1 MSFESDEYNVP
12 IISCETGNISEYQPE
27 RCRSCLE
34 KHGQEVLTMN
44 GLSPYATPPLSPMS
58 SYASDIWTG
67 LNLQGREDG
76 CGVIDTGEKH
86 RGKSIEASFA
96 RTSAD
101 GSGHHIL
108 TGKNLS
114 SSSLDSNEEENKLV
128 NHILDDVQ
136 AKNVGLDS
144 FKAEDLVDNDS
155 PTMLPN
161 FETDPGIWDPPEPE
175 CMEDDEPSIADNYE
189 DDEYG
194 STEWKQP
201 SSLSILDEH
210 QGINHSFREKKQKAM
225 LEEMNR
231 QFKVLVSRFLAS
243 EGISFSGLDDGQ
255 SWLDIVAS
263 LSWKAALLVKPDA
276 TEGRAMDPGSYVKVK
291 CVASGSRHQSELIK
305 GLVFKKHAAHKHMP
319 TKFKNPKLLLL
330 QGALGHSAV
339 GLSSFDSMG
348 QEKDYLRS
356 LAEMIEA
363 CHPNVVLVEKN
374 ISRDI
379 QESLTEKGIT
389 VVSDMKL
396 HRLER
401 ISLCT
406 GSPIISCANFPAK
419 LILPQCD
426 SFHIERFVEEC
437 NNISEGGRK
446 PSKTLMFLEGFSRP
460 LGCTILLKGAQSDE
474 LKKIKQVVQY
484 TVFAAYNL
492 ILETSFL
499 ADQRLLLS
507 DKNAVRERSAN
518 FRTRPVL
525 SISSDATKYS
535 DSLEGCLSTV
545 ASENALDVPI
555 YNESLGIIN
564 DTAFSASQ
572 DTSLNSELL
581 HMLSDKSSSIGM
593 LMLLSPLQPQLLL
606 SPLSASQEK
615 FQGVNFQPLKS
626 NHESSRFFMNNRP
639 FDGPSIGPHALLD
652 VSDHE
657 NPVSSDVSEEKIDE
671 VLYFKKTGPAR
682 DSTQGIDTDACSTVE
697 SKPQDDMESVLNSQ
711 SIVVLLSKQCT
722 IKGVI
727 CRHSHLS
734 RIRYYGHFD
743 VSLGRFL
750 RDILLNQKSCSSCG
764 KPPEAHM
771 YSYTH
776 QNGNLSVHVRKLP
789 PMLHLPGEAEGK
801 IWMWTRC
808 LRCKDGSGIS
818 TRRVVLSSSA
828 RYLSFGKF
836 LELSFSCHSV
846 ARLSECGHMLHR
858 DFLRFFGLGSKV
870 AVFVYSSVKIYAA
883 CKPPPVLDINNPK
896 RQEWLRREME
906 ILLYRGRGLFS
917 EVSNLLQNLKP
928 IYSGTLAK
936 QCAEVSGS
944 LKNLSEVE
952 EMLIQEKAEFEAPL
966 LKAVDHS
973 GQIEITP
980 HEILGLKW
988 LYQELLFELYVW
1000 DCRLGRLLQHTN
1012 FQQGKD
1018 ILVHDDEVPKLP
1030 SHEDEPPRFTGS
1042 HHAQDMNINL
1052 DIESTEA
1059 SIVTSH
1065 SDYKLLDIGPVEVE
1079 RSTDLPSPS
1088 EGKQSCQVVCVPIS
1102 GDLQFDHSI
1111 QIVEEPY
1118 IEKKTDVELKK
1129 DEKVAGGEILAASLS
1144 NEHSNILD
1152 GIYAKSEG
1160 PEEMIWA
1167 SFSDLKREYR
1177 RDLHSGSLHKFEF
1190 VNTYSPFHLSP
1201 IYQPSS
1207 GEMDLLHYSVGPNG
1221 TIISASKDEISS
1233 IIACGLAIL
1242 EDQHGLLDR
1251 VGKESG
1257 EIHKSYSLTSVNS
1270 EICTYWSSVG
1280 YSESG
1285 INLSRGASSLSFD
1298 ESSTSI
1304 SDGSLS
1310 VNQLLPSENL
1320 HPEVTVGI
1328 EKVSGKSIFS
1338 VVCIYAKQ
1346 FYKLRKKYCPSE
1358 LSYICS
1364 LSRCKKWDAQGGKSK
1379 AFFAKSLDDRFIIKQ
1394 IKRTELD
1401 SFLKFGPDY
1410 FKHVFHSVDS
1420 GSDTCLAK
1428 IMGVYQVQQNIGGK
1442 EIKTDLMV
1450 MENLLYGHKIS
1461 RIYDL
1466 KGTVF
1471 SRYIPDAKHGEK
1483 VLLDQNFVEDMDKS
1497 PIYVSGK
1504 TKHLLQRAIWNDTS
1518 FLTSINVMDYSLLV
1532 GVDDERQELVFGIID
1547 YLRQYTWDKQLE
1559 TWVKASM
1566 VVPRNELPTV
1576 ISPKEYKKRF
1586 RKFMARYFLAVPL
1599 SWNCDHCSPSCIFC
1613 VDSKRN
1619 SAKIHNAELPEQ
1631 S

>member
-1 MSFESDEYNVP
+1 MSIESDEYNVP
-12 IISCETGNISEYQPE
+12 IISCKTGNISEHHQPE
-27 RCRSCLE
+27 HRGSCLE
-34 KHGQEVLTMN
+34 KYDQEVLTMN
-44 GLSPYATPPLSPMS
+44 DFSPYATPPLSPMS
-58 SYASDIWTG
+58 SYASCSSSFGDIWTG

-76 CGVIDTGEKH
+76 CGVIDTGEKQ
-86 RGKSIEASFA
+86 RGKSIESSLA
-96 RTSAD
+96 RTCAD

-144 FKAEDLVDNDS
+144 FKVEDLVDNDS

-161 FETDPGIWDPPEPE
+161 FETDPGIWEPPEPE
-175 CMEDDEPSIADNYE
+175 CMEDDQPSIADNYE
-189 DDEYG
+189 DDEYS
-194 STEWKQP
+194 STDWKQP

-210 QGINHSFREKKQKAM
+210 QGINHSFREKRQKAM

-255 SWLDIVAS
+255 SWLGIVAS

-363 CHPNVVLVEKN
+363 CNPNVVLVEKN

-389 VVSDMKL
+389 V
-396 HRLER
+396 
-401 ISLCT
+401 
-406 GSPIISCANFPAK
+406 
-419 LILPQCD
+419 
-426 SFHIERFVEEC
+426 
-437 NNISEGGRK
+437 
-446 PSKTLMFLEGFSRP
+446 
-460 LGCTILLKGAQSDE
+460 ILLKGAPSDE

-492 ILETSFL
+492 ILETSFV
-499 ADQRLLLS
+499 ADQRLLVS
-507 DKNAVRERSAN
+507 DKNA
-518 FRTRPVL
+518 
-525 SISSDATKYS
+525 
-535 DSLEGCLSTV
+535 
-545 ASENALDVPI
+545 
-555 YNESLGIIN
+555 
-564 DTAFSASQ
+564 
-572 DTSLNSELL
+572 
-581 HMLSDKSSSIGM
+581 
-593 LMLLSPLQPQLLL
+593 
-606 SPLSASQEK
+606 
-615 FQGVNFQPLKS
+615 
-626 NHESSRFFMNNRP
+626 
-639 FDGPSIGPHALLD
+639 
-652 VSDHE
+652 
-657 NPVSSDVSEEKIDE
+657 
-671 VLYFKKTGPAR
+671 
-682 DSTQGIDTDACSTVE
+682 
-697 SKPQDDMESVLNSQ
+697 
-711 SIVVLLSKQCT
+711 
-722 IKGVI
+722 
-727 CRHSHLS
+727 
-734 RIRYYGHFD
+734 
-743 VSLGRFL
+743 
-750 RDILLNQKSCSSCG
+750 KSCSSCG

-771 YSYTH
+771 YTYTH

-789 PMLHLPGEAEGK
+789 PVLHLPGEAEGK

-836 LELSFSCHSV
+836 LELSFSCQSV

-858 DFLRFFGLGSKV
+858 DFLRFFGIGSKV

-883 CKPPPVLDINNPK
+883 CKPPPVLDFDNPK
-896 RQEWLRREME
+896 RQEWLRTEMQ
-906 ILLYRGRGLFS
+906 ILLHQGRRLFS

-944 LKNLSEVE
+944 FKNLSEVE

-973 GQIEITP
+973 GQMEITP

-1000 DCRLGRLLQHTN
+1000 DCRLGRLLQH
-1012 FQQGKD
+1012 

-1042 HHAQDMNINL
+1042 HHAQDMHINL

-1065 SDYKLLDIGPVEVE
+1065 SSYKLLDIGPVEVE
-1079 RSTDLPSPS
+1079 QSTDLPSPS

-1118 IEKKTDVELKK
+1118 IEKKTDVELKN
-1129 DEKVAGGEILAASLS
+1129 DEKVAGGEMLAASLS

-1152 GIYAKSEG
+1152 DIYAKSEG

-1190 VNTYSPFHLSP
+1190 INSYSPSHLSP

-1207 GEMDLLHYSVGPNG
+1207 GEMDLLHYTVGPNG
-1221 TIISASKDEISS
+1221 NIVSASKDEISS

-1242 EDQHGLLDR
+1242 EDQHGLLDM
-1251 VGKESG
+1251 VVKESG

-1285 INLSRGASSLSFD
+1285 ISLSHGGSSLSFD

-1328 EKVSGKSIFS
+1328 EKV
-1338 VVCIYAKQ
+1338 
-1346 FYKLRKKYCPSE
+1346 
-1358 LSYICS
+1358 
-1364 LSRCKKWDAQGGKSK
+1364 
-1379 AFFAKSLDDRFIIKQ
+1379 
-1394 IKRTELD
+1394 
-1401 SFLKFGPDY
+1401 
-1410 FKHVFHSVDS
+1410 
-1420 GSDTCLAK
+1420 
-1428 IMGVYQVQQNIGGK
+1428 QQNIGGK

-1461 RIYDL
+1461 RTYDL

-1471 SRYIPDAKHGEK
+1471 SRYIPDAKYGGK

-1576 ISPKEYKKRF
+1576 ISPKEYKKRCWRVRRIPLLGAAGSIIQLIRASGDLTMMTIELVWFGDDIFHRVVEQDQCKYCADEPDITVQGDQISLFFFQPAFADGCFWLDFWIPF
-1586 RKFMARYFLAVPL
+1586 RADDVTSDPCFRFLLLFSGVESPAATLVAYALMEYLGTRPCTTAFGESIYCRKLDHRAMQPL
-1599 SWNCDHCSPSCIFC
+1599 EETSRI
-1613 VDSKRN
+1613 
-1619 SAKIHNAELPEQ
+1619 A
-1631 S
+1631 

>member
-1 MSFESDEYNVP
+1 MSIESDEYNVP
-12 IISCETGNISEYQPE
+12 IISCKTGNISEHHQPE
-27 RCRSCLE
+27 HRGSCLE
-34 KHGQEVLTMN
+34 KYDQEVLTMN
-44 GLSPYATPPLSPMS
+44 DFSPYATPPLSPMS
-58 SYASDIWTG
+58 SYASCSSSFGDIWTG

-76 CGVIDTGEKH
+76 CGVIDTGEKQ
-86 RGKSIEASFA
+86 RGKSIESSLA
-96 RTSAD
+96 RTCAD

-144 FKAEDLVDNDS
+144 FKVEDLVDNDS

-161 FETDPGIWDPPEPE
+161 FETDPGIWEPPEPE
-175 CMEDDEPSIADNYE
+175 CMEDDQPSIADNYE
-189 DDEYG
+189 DDEYS
-194 STEWKQP
+194 STDWKQP

-210 QGINHSFREKKQKAM
+210 QGINHSFREKRQKAM

-255 SWLDIVAS
+255 SWLGIVAS

-363 CHPNVVLVEKN
+363 CNPNVVLVEKN

-389 VVSDMKL
+389 V
-396 HRLER
+396 
-401 ISLCT
+401 
-406 GSPIISCANFPAK
+406 
-419 LILPQCD
+419 
-426 SFHIERFVEEC
+426 
-437 NNISEGGRK
+437 
-446 PSKTLMFLEGFSRP
+446 
-460 LGCTILLKGAQSDE
+460 ILLKGAPSDE

-492 ILETSFL
+492 ILETSFV
-499 ADQRLLLS
+499 ADQRLLVS
-507 DKNAVRERSAN
+507 DKNA
-518 FRTRPVL
+518 
-525 SISSDATKYS
+525 
-535 DSLEGCLSTV
+535 
-545 ASENALDVPI
+545 
-555 YNESLGIIN
+555 
-564 DTAFSASQ
+564 
-572 DTSLNSELL
+572 
-581 HMLSDKSSSIGM
+581 
-593 LMLLSPLQPQLLL
+593 
-606 SPLSASQEK
+606 
-615 FQGVNFQPLKS
+615 
-626 NHESSRFFMNNRP
+626 
-639 FDGPSIGPHALLD
+639 
-652 VSDHE
+652 
-657 NPVSSDVSEEKIDE
+657 
-671 VLYFKKTGPAR
+671 
-682 DSTQGIDTDACSTVE
+682 
-697 SKPQDDMESVLNSQ
+697 
-711 SIVVLLSKQCT
+711 
-722 IKGVI
+722 
-727 CRHSHLS
+727 
-734 RIRYYGHFD
+734 
-743 VSLGRFL
+743 
-750 RDILLNQKSCSSCG
+750 KSCSSCG

-771 YSYTH
+771 YTYTH

-789 PMLHLPGEAEGK
+789 PVLHLPGEAEGK

-836 LELSFSCHSV
+836 LELSFSCQSV

-858 DFLRFFGLGSKV
+858 DFLRFFGIGSKV

-883 CKPPPVLDINNPK
+883 CKPPPVLDFDNPK
-896 RQEWLRREME
+896 RQEWLRTEMQ
-906 ILLYRGRGLFS
+906 ILLHQGRRLFS

-944 LKNLSEVE
+944 FKNLSEVE

-973 GQIEITP
+973 GQMEITP

-1000 DCRLGRLLQHTN
+1000 DCRLGRLLQH
-1012 FQQGKD
+1012 

-1042 HHAQDMNINL
+1042 HHAQDMHINL

-1065 SDYKLLDIGPVEVE
+1065 SSYKLLDIGPVEVE
-1079 RSTDLPSPS
+1079 QSTDLPSPS

-1118 IEKKTDVELKK
+1118 IEKKTDVELKN
-1129 DEKVAGGEILAASLS
+1129 DEKVAGGEMLAASLS

-1152 GIYAKSEG
+1152 DIYAKSEG

-1190 VNTYSPFHLSP
+1190 INSYSPSHLSP

-1207 GEMDLLHYSVGPNG
+1207 GEMDLLHYTVGPNG
-1221 TIISASKDEISS
+1221 NIVSASKDEISS

-1242 EDQHGLLDR
+1242 EDQHGLLDM
-1251 VGKESG
+1251 VVKESG

-1285 INLSRGASSLSFD
+1285 ISLSHGGSSLSFD

-1328 EKVSGKSIFS
+1328 EKV
-1338 VVCIYAKQ
+1338 
-1346 FYKLRKKYCPSE
+1346 
-1358 LSYICS
+1358 
-1364 LSRCKKWDAQGGKSK
+1364 
-1379 AFFAKSLDDRFIIKQ
+1379 
-1394 IKRTELD
+1394 
-1401 SFLKFGPDY
+1401 
-1410 FKHVFHSVDS
+1410 
-1420 GSDTCLAK
+1420 
-1428 IMGVYQVQQNIGGK
+1428 QQNIGGK

-1461 RIYDL
+1461 RTYDL

-1471 SRYIPDAKHGEK
+1471 SRYIPDAKYGGK

-1576 ISPKEYKKRF
+1576 ISPKEYKKRCWRVRRIPLLGAAGSIIQLIRASELLNRINVEMFQPAFADGCFWLDFWIPF
-1586 RKFMARYFLAVPL
+1586 RADDVTSDPCFRFLLLFSGVESPAATLVAYALMEYLGTRPCTTAFGESIYCRKLDHRAMQPL
-1599 SWNCDHCSPSCIFC
+1599 EETSRI
-1613 VDSKRN
+1613 
-1619 SAKIHNAELPEQ
+1619 A
-1631 S
+1631 

>member
-1 MSFESDEYNVP
+1 MSIESDEYNVP
-12 IISCETGNISEYQPE
+12 IISCKTGNISEHHQPE
-27 RCRSCLE
+27 HRGSCLE
-34 KHGQEVLTMN
+34 KYDQEVLTMN
-44 GLSPYATPPLSPMS
+44 DFSPYATPPLSPMS
-58 SYASDIWTG
+58 SYASCSSSFGDIWTG

-76 CGVIDTGEKH
+76 CGVIDTGEKQ
-86 RGKSIEASFA
+86 RGKSIESSLA
-96 RTSAD
+96 RTCAD

-144 FKAEDLVDNDS
+144 FKVEDLVDNDS

-161 FETDPGIWDPPEPE
+161 FETDPGIWEPPEPE
-175 CMEDDEPSIADNYE
+175 CMEDDQPSIADNYE
-189 DDEYG
+189 DDEYS
-194 STEWKQP
+194 STDWKQP

-210 QGINHSFREKKQKAM
+210 QGINHSFREKRQKAM

-255 SWLDIVAS
+255 SWLGIVAS

-363 CHPNVVLVEKN
+363 CNPNVVLVEKN

-389 VVSDMKL
+389 V
-396 HRLER
+396 
-401 ISLCT
+401 
-406 GSPIISCANFPAK
+406 
-419 LILPQCD
+419 
-426 SFHIERFVEEC
+426 
-437 NNISEGGRK
+437 
-446 PSKTLMFLEGFSRP
+446 
-460 LGCTILLKGAQSDE
+460 ILLKGAPSDE

-492 ILETSFL
+492 ILETSFV
-499 ADQRLLLS
+499 ADQRLLVS

-518 FRTRPVL
+518 FRTRQLL
-525 SISSDATKYS
+525 SIRSDASKYS

-545 ASENALDVPI
+545 ASKNALDVPK

-572 DTSLNSELL
+572 DISLNSELL
-581 HMLSDKSSSIGM
+581 HTLSDKFSSIGM
-593 LMLLSPLQPQLLL
+593 HVLLSPHQPQLLL

-615 FQGVNFQPLKS
+615 FQGANFQSPKS
-626 NHESSRFFMNNRP
+626 NHESSSFFMNNRT

-657 NPVSSDVSEEKIDE
+657 NPVSSDVSGEMIDE
-671 VLYFKKTGPAR
+671 VLYFKKTGPVG
-682 DSTQGIDTDACSTVE
+682 DSTQAIDPDACSTVE

-711 SIVVLLSKQCT
+711 SIVVLISKQCT

-727 CRHSHLS
+727 CRQSHVS

-771 YSYTH
+771 YTYTH

-789 PMLHLPGEAEGK
+789 PVLHLPGEAEGK

-836 LELSFSCHSV
+836 LELSFSCQSV

-858 DFLRFFGLGSKV
+858 DFLRFFGIGSKV

-883 CKPPPVLDINNPK
+883 CKPPPVLDFDNPK
-896 RQEWLRREME
+896 RQEWLRTEMQ
-906 ILLYRGRGLFS
+906 ILLHQGRRLFS

-944 LKNLSEVE
+944 FKNLSEVE

-973 GQIEITP
+973 GQMEITP

-1000 DCRLGRLLQHTN
+1000 DCRLGRLLQH
-1012 FQQGKD
+1012 

-1042 HHAQDMNINL
+1042 HHAQDMHINL

-1065 SDYKLLDIGPVEVE
+1065 SSYKLLDIGPVEVE
-1079 RSTDLPSPS
+1079 QSTDLPSPS

-1118 IEKKTDVELKK
+1118 IEKKTDVELKN
-1129 DEKVAGGEILAASLS
+1129 DEKVAGGEMLAASLS

-1152 GIYAKSEG
+1152 DIYAKSEG

-1190 VNTYSPFHLSP
+1190 INSYSPSHLSP

-1207 GEMDLLHYSVGPNG
+1207 GEMDLLHYTVGPNG
-1221 TIISASKDEISS
+1221 NIVSASKDEISS

-1242 EDQHGLLDR
+1242 EDQHGLLDM
-1251 VGKESG
+1251 VVKESG

-1285 INLSRGASSLSFD
+1285 ISLSHGGSSLSFD

-1328 EKVSGKSIFS
+1328 EKVSGKSIFT
-1338 VVCIYAKQ
+1338 VVCIYAKK

-1410 FKHVFHSVDS
+1410 FKHAFHSLDS
-1420 GSDTCLAK
+1420 GNDTCLAK

-1461 RIYDL
+1461 RTYDL

-1471 SRYIPDAKHGEK
+1471 SRYIPDAKYGGK

-1576 ISPKEYKKRF
+1576 ISPKEYKKRCWRVRRIPLLGAAGSIIQLIRASELLNRINVEMFQPAFADGCFWLDFWIPF
-1586 RKFMARYFLAVPL
+1586 RAATLVAYALMEYLGTRPCTTAFGESIYCRKLDHRAMQPL
-1599 SWNCDHCSPSCIFC
+1599 EETSRI
-1613 VDSKRN
+1613 
-1619 SAKIHNAELPEQ
+1619 A
-1631 S
+1631 

>member
-1 MSFESDEYNVP
+1 MSIESDEYNVP
-12 IISCETGNISEYQPE
+12 IISCKTGNISEHHQPE
-27 RCRSCLE
+27 HRGSCLE
-34 KHGQEVLTMN
+34 KYDQEVLTMN
-44 GLSPYATPPLSPMS
+44 DFSPYATPPLSPMS
-58 SYASDIWTG
+58 SYASCSSSFGDIWTG

-76 CGVIDTGEKH
+76 CGVIDTGEKQ
-86 RGKSIEASFA
+86 RGKSIESSLA
-96 RTSAD
+96 RTCAD

-144 FKAEDLVDNDS
+144 FKVEDLVDNDS

-161 FETDPGIWDPPEPE
+161 FETDPGIWEPPEPE
-175 CMEDDEPSIADNYE
+175 CMEDDQPSIADNYE
-189 DDEYG
+189 DDEYS
-194 STEWKQP
+194 STDWKQP

-210 QGINHSFREKKQKAM
+210 QGINHSFREKRQKAM

-255 SWLDIVAS
+255 SWLGIVAS

-363 CHPNVVLVEKN
+363 CNPNVVLVEKN

-389 VVSDMKL
+389 V
-396 HRLER
+396 
-401 ISLCT
+401 
-406 GSPIISCANFPAK
+406 
-419 LILPQCD
+419 
-426 SFHIERFVEEC
+426 
-437 NNISEGGRK
+437 
-446 PSKTLMFLEGFSRP
+446 
-460 LGCTILLKGAQSDE
+460 ILLKGAPSDE

-492 ILETSFL
+492 ILETSFV
-499 ADQRLLLS
+499 ADQRLLVS

-518 FRTRPVL
+518 FRTRQ
-525 SISSDATKYS
+525 T
-535 DSLEGCLSTV
+535 
-545 ASENALDVPI
+545 
-555 YNESLGIIN
+555 
-564 DTAFSASQ
+564 
-572 DTSLNSELL
+572 
-581 HMLSDKSSSIGM
+581 
-593 LMLLSPLQPQLLL
+593 
-606 SPLSASQEK
+606 
-615 FQGVNFQPLKS
+615 
-626 NHESSRFFMNNRP
+626 

-657 NPVSSDVSEEKIDE
+657 NPVSSDVSGEMIDE
-671 VLYFKKTGPAR
+671 VLYFKKTGPVG
-682 DSTQGIDTDACSTVE
+682 DSTQAIDPDACSTVE

-711 SIVVLLSKQCT
+711 SIVVLISKQCT

-727 CRHSHLS
+727 CRQSHVS

-771 YSYTH
+771 YTYTH

-789 PMLHLPGEAEGK
+789 PVLHLPGEAEGK

-836 LELSFSCHSV
+836 LELSFSCQSV

-858 DFLRFFGLGSKV
+858 DFLRFFGIGSKV

-883 CKPPPVLDINNPK
+883 CKPPPVLDFDNPK
-896 RQEWLRREME
+896 RQEWLRTEMQ
-906 ILLYRGRGLFS
+906 ILLHQGRRLFS

-944 LKNLSEVE
+944 FKNLSEVE

-973 GQIEITP
+973 GQMEITP

-1000 DCRLGRLLQHTN
+1000 DCRLGRLLQH
-1012 FQQGKD
+1012 

-1042 HHAQDMNINL
+1042 HHAQDMHINL

-1065 SDYKLLDIGPVEVE
+1065 SSYKLLDIGPVEVE
-1079 RSTDLPSPS
+1079 QSTDLPSPS

-1118 IEKKTDVELKK
+1118 IEKKTDVELKN
-1129 DEKVAGGEILAASLS
+1129 DEKVAGGEMLAASLS

-1152 GIYAKSEG
+1152 DIYAKSEG

-1190 VNTYSPFHLSP
+1190 INSYSPSHLSP

-1207 GEMDLLHYSVGPNG
+1207 GEMDLLHYTVGPNG
-1221 TIISASKDEISS
+1221 NIVSASKDEISS

-1242 EDQHGLLDR
+1242 EDQHGLLDM
-1251 VGKESG
+1251 VVKESG

-1285 INLSRGASSLSFD
+1285 ISLSHGGSSLSFD

-1328 EKVSGKSIFS
+1328 EKVSGKSIFT
-1338 VVCIYAKQ
+1338 VVCIYAKK

-1410 FKHVFHSVDS
+1410 FKHAFHSLDS
-1420 GSDTCLAK
+1420 GNDTCLAK

-1461 RIYDL
+1461 RTYDL

-1471 SRYIPDAKHGEK
+1471 SRYIPDAKYGGK

-1576 ISPKEYKKRF
+1576 ISPKEYKKRCWRVRRIPLLGAAGSIIQLIRASELLNRINVEMFQPAFADGCFWLDFWIPF
-1586 RKFMARYFLAVPL
+1586 RADDVTSDPCFRFLLLFSGVESPAATLVAYALMEYLGTRPCTTAFGESIYCRKLDHRAMQPL
-1599 SWNCDHCSPSCIFC
+1599 EETSRI
-1613 VDSKRN
+1613 
-1619 SAKIHNAELPEQ
+1619 A
-1631 S
+1631 

>member
-1 MSFESDEYNVP
+1 MSWHLNLD
-12 IISCETGNISEYQPE
+12 I
-27 RCRSCLE
+27 
-34 KHGQEVLTMN
+34 
-44 GLSPYATPPLSPMS
+44 PLFLFHQIR
-58 SYASDIWTG
+58 DIWTG

-76 CGVIDTGEKH
+76 CGVIDTGEKQ

-96 RTSAD
+96 RTSTD

-114 SSSLDSNEEENKLV
+114 SSSLDSNEEENKVV

-144 FKAEDLVDNDS
+144 FKVEDLVDNDS

-210 QGINHSFREKKQKAM
+210 QGISHSFREKRQKAM

-419 LILPQCD
+419 LILPQCE

-499 ADQRLLLS
+499 ADQRVLLS

-581 HMLSDKSSSIGM
+581 HTLSDKSSSIGM

-626 NHESSRFFMNNRP
+626 NHESSRFFVNNRT
-639 FDGPSIGPHALLD
+639 FDDPSIGPHALLD

-883 CKPPPVLDINNPK
+883 CKPPPVLDINNPR
-896 RQEWLRREME
+896 RQEWLRREM
-906 ILLYRGRGLFS
+906 
-917 EVSNLLQNLKP
+917 
-928 IYSGTLAK
+928 
-936 QCAEVSGS
+936 
-944 LKNLSEVE
+944 
-952 EMLIQEKAEFEAPL
+952 
-966 LKAVDHS
+966 
-973 GQIEITP
+973 QI
-980 HEILGLKW
+980 
-988 LYQELLFELYVW
+988 
-1000 DCRLGRLLQHTN
+1000 HTN

-1030 SHEDEPPRFTGS
+1030 SHEDEPPCFTGS

-1065 SDYKLLDIGPVEVE
+1065 SYYKFLDLGPVEVD

-1088 EGKQSCQVVCVPIS
+1088 EGKQSCQVVRVPIS

-1129 DEKVAGGEILAASLS
+1129 DQKVAGGEILAASLS
-1144 NEHSNILD
+1144 NDHSNILD
-1152 GIYAKSEG
+1152 DIYAKSEG

-1190 VNTYSPFHLSP
+1190 VNTYSPSHLSP

-1221 TIISASKDEISS
+1221 NIISASKDEISS

-1242 EDQHGLLDR
+1242 EDKHGLLDR

-1328 EKVSGKSIFS
+1328 EKVSGK
-1338 VVCIYAKQ
+1338 
-1346 FYKLRKKYCPSE
+1346 R
-1358 LSYICS
+1358 
-1364 LSRCKKWDAQGGKSK
+1364 
-1379 AFFAKSLDDRFIIKQ
+1379 
-1394 IKRTELD
+1394 
-1401 SFLKFGPDY
+1401 
-1410 FKHVFHSVDS
+1410 
-1420 GSDTCLAK
+1420 SDTCLAK

-1461 RIYDL
+1461 RTYDL

-1566 VVPRNELPTV
+1566 VVPKNELPTV
-1576 ISPKEYKKRF
+1576 ISPKEYRKRCW
-1586 RKFMARYFLAVPL
+1586 RVQRIPLLGAAVSIIQL
-1599 SWNCDHCSPSCIFC
+1599 IRASGDLTLMTIELVWFGDDIFHI
-1613 VDSKRN
+1613 V
-1619 SAKIHNAELPEQ
+1619 EQ
-1631 S
+1631 DQC